1 MFKVSRLTDTS
12 LSVIVIDAT
21 VLADLLIGEEDLM
34 EAAIRLA
41 EEDSEWISPSLWR
54 FELGNVLWKE
64 VRFRNGDRDRLEGTL
79 LGAEDLVV
87 ETVADLDVR
96 ATWRIAC
103 ERRLTF
109 YDASYVWLARSRNL
123 VLRTR
128 DAEVLRECPD
138 VAKPMPS

>member
-1 MFKVSRLTDTS
+1 M
-12 LSVIVIDAT
+12 IVIDAT